1 MRKKRIVSI
10 IVTIFVLIMFVTG
23 FILFFMVRDGINP
36 ISYVFH
42 RTQVEITASSQ
53 LYPADIQKNKPGNYY
68 GYYNSYDKNDE
79 YDLYIIPIKVVNN
92 SDFILTNLKL
102 NNEEQDQFIIDF
114 YGNNYFLEREC
125 PFTVYPKSIGYV
137 TGLISVKKGTSQ
149 SEIEK
154 IVNEIDNNVVL
165 EMGFEANTEDGPV
178 IVKKYTLNKEFDITN
193 NSFDKN
199 QIVTHFEKMFF

>member
-1 MRKKRIVSI
+1 MIKKSI
-10 IVTIFVLIMFVTG
+10 ASIAITVLGLLVLISATIS
-23 FILFFMVRDGINP
+23 FIMLHDGVNP

-102 NNEEQDQFIIDF
+102 NNEKQDQFIIDF

-154 IVNEIDNNVVL
+154 IVNEIDNNVIL

>member
-102 NNEEQDQFIIDF
+102 KNEEQDQFIIDF
-114 YGNNYFLEREC
+114 YGNNYFLECEC